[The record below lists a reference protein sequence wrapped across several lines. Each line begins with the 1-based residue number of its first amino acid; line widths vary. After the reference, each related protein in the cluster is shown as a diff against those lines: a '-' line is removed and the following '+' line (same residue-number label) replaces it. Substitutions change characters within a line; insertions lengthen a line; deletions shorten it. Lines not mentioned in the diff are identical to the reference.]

1 MLRLLV
7 IIMKVLFL
15 TSNKNKVIEANQTLC
30 ELGYEVE
37 QFLIEGVAPKI
48 IEPQSSK
55 IEIVSEYKIQ
65 QALELISG
73 TDFENHALLVEDS
86 GLFIKSLNDF
96 PGVFSS
102 YFFETIGNQGILK
115 LLENEEIRD
124 AEYRACSILYTNGKY
139 FHALGKCFGR
149 ISNEVKGSNGFGY
162 DPIFIPNSGD
172 GRTFGEMEDYEKE
185 LKSHRGESL
194 RILYDKL
201 SLPSK

>member
-1 MLRLLV
+1 
-7 IIMKVLFL
+7 MKVLFL
-15 TSNKNKVIEANQTLC
+15 TSNKNKVIEANQTLS

-37 QFLIEGVAPKI
+37 QFLINGVAPEI
-48 IEPQSSK
+48 IEPQSSQ

-73 TDFENHALLVEDS
+73 TNFENYALLVEDS
-86 GLFIKSLNDF
+86 GLFIECLNDF

-102 YFFETIGNQGILK
+102 YFFETIGNQGIIK
-115 LLENEEIRD
+115 LLANEANRD
-124 AEYRACSILYTNGKY
+124 AEYRAYSILYRDGKY
-139 FHALGKCFGR
+139 FHALGKCMGR

-162 DPIFIPNSGD
+162 DPVFIPNSGD
-172 GRTFGEMEDYEKE
+172 GRTFGEMEDYEKVS
-185 LKSHRGESL
+185 KSHRGESL

>member
-1 MLRLLV
+1 
-7 IIMKVLFL
+7 MKVLFL
-15 TSNKNKVIEANQTLC
+15 TSNKNKVFEANQTLS

-37 QFLIEGVAPKI
+37 QFLINGVAPEI
-48 IEPQSSK
+48 IEPQSSQ

-73 TDFENHALLVEDS
+73 TNFENYALLVEDS
-86 GLFIKSLNDF
+86 GLFIECLNDF

-102 YFFETIGNQGILK
+102 YFFETIGNQGIIK
-115 LLENEEIRD
+115 LLANEANRD
-124 AEYRACSILYTNGKY
+124 AEYRAYSILYRDGKY
-139 FHALGKCFGR
+139 FHALGKCMGR

-162 DPIFIPNSGD
+162 DPVFIPNSGD
-172 GRTFGEMEDYEKE
+172 GRTFGEMEDYEKVS
-185 LKSHRGESL
+185 KSHRGESL